1 MNAHVNTGHPP
12 ARLLAQMRLVASNAK
27 LPTALASAFA
37 DGAAERGLSVEQAEA
52 AVKGVAFMATTPAA
66 RTVDDATLIKLT
78 DEFLHAVMGGDQTQ
92 GADPAKNP
100 TALAGEILMAH
111 LAARDEDFGP
121 SRVSGAVATSS
132 HGYSWDSP
140 AALEMKIADARA
152 AVIAERMGFKH
163 EPTMGRGLG
172 ADTLSHARMWAQ
184 QSGLR
189 LHSDAATMEAFVT
202 GRVKSP
208 LMAASHT
215 RSDFATIAGSSV
227 QLVIG
232 RALEQAPIG
241 LAQVAHTISVSD
253 YRARNLANTS
263 AASALTKL
271 AEGGELVFKTIDET
285 GEAIPAP
292 DRYAGGFRATEELL
306 RNAMAG
312 GYDLEMAI
320 AKAMLASAQE
330 SQRSVLAGAI
340 TGNANMADGNAVFS
354 AAHANI
360 AGAAAAITVTSLG
373 AARTAMQRFV
383 DSQGAKRPVQPWA
396 ILVPPEKQTEAEQ
409 VVASI
414 TATKYSDANPFSGKL
429 EVIADPGLPGT
440 STYHWYVVP
449 NPGSTDGLALVML
462 DDMPSPRVETRDAW
476 PNFGMEWRVNWP
488 LAAAFVRSSWYRTQG
503 A

>member
-1 MNAHVNTGHPP
+1 MTVNFNPTGQVP

-27 LPTALASAFA
+27 LSPVLASAFA
-37 DGAAERGLSVEQAEA
+37 DGAAERGLSLEVAEA
-52 AVKGVAFMATTPAA
+52 AAKGVAFMSSAPAA
-66 RTVDDATLIKLT
+66 RSVDDATLVKLT
-78 DEFLHAVMGGDQTQ
+78 DEFLNAVMGGDQTQ
-92 GADPAKNP
+92 GQDPVKNP
-100 TALAGEILMAH
+100 TALASQILLAH
-111 LAARDEDFGP
+111 LAENQPPIARGSFSEQG
-121 SRVSGAVATSS
+121 
-132 HGYSWDSP
+132 HSWDGP

-152 AVIAERMGFKH
+152 AVIAERLGVKH
-163 EPTMGRGLG
+163 EPTIGRDMGS
-172 ADTLSHARMWAQ
+172 DTLSHARMWARQ
-184 QSGLR
+184 TGLR
-189 LHSDAATMEAFVT
+189 VNTDAAVMEAFVT
-202 GRVKSP
+202 GRVASP

-227 QLVIG
+227 QLVVG

-263 AASALTKL
+263 AASSLTKV
-271 AEGGELVFKTIDET
+271 AEGGELQFKTIDET

-306 RNAMAG
+306 RNAASG
-312 GYDLEMAI
+312 GFDLELAI
-320 AKAMLASAQE
+320 ARAMLAAAQE
-330 SQRSVLAGAI
+330 SQRSVLAAAI

-354 AAHANI
+354 TAHANI

-383 DSQGAKRPVQPWA
+383 DSRSAARPVQPWA

-414 TATKYSDANPFSGKL
+414 TATKSTDANPFAGKL

-449 NPGSTDGLALVML
+449 NPGSTDGLALVLL

-488 LAAAFVRSSWYRTQG
+488 LSAAFVRASWYRTQG